1 MWRRRGLSLGLEP
14 FLSLIW
20 DETVSL
26 KMRVFE
32 EGFVTDRVFEI
43 GIYYLSFFSF
53 FFFLFE
59 SRVSWALVLVLGHFA
74 WVTY

>member
-20 DETVSL
+20 DETVSV

-32 EGFVTDRVFEI
+32 ERSVEGFVTDRGFEI
-43 GIYYLSFFSF
+43 GIYLSFFLFSF
-53 FFFLFE
+53 
-59 SRVSWALVLVLGHFA
+59 
-74 WVTY
+74 

>member
-1 MWRRRGLSLGLEP
+1 MC
-14 FLSLIW
+14 
-20 DETVSL
+20 
-26 KMRVFE
+26 

-43 GIYYLSFFSF
+43 GIYLW
-53 FFFLFE
+53 FFLFE

>member
-20 DETVSL
+20 DETVSV

-53 FFFLFE
+53 FFLRVEFLGLWF
-59 SRVSWALVLVLGHFA
+59 
-74 WVTY
+74 

>member
-20 DETVSL
+20 DETVSV

-32 EGFVTDRVFEI
+32 ERCVEGFVTDRGFEI
-43 GIYYLSFFSF
+43 GIYLSFFLFSF
-53 FFFLFE
+53 
-59 SRVSWALVLVLGHFA
+59 
-74 WVTY
+74 